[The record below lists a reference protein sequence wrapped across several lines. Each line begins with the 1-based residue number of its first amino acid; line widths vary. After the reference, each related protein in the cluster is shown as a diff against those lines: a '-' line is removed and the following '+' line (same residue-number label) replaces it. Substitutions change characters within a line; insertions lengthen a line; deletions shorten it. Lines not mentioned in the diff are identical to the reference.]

1 MDRLKAMS
9 ALLAAVDAGSFSG
22 ASRTLRMP
30 LSTVS
35 RKVAELEAHL
45 RTRLVNRSG
54 RRLSLTN
61 AGHSY
66 VAACRRLLEDLAE
79 AERAAAGE
87 YIAPRGD
94 LAITAP
100 IVFGRL
106 HVLPIAIEFL
116 RLYPEIDIRL
126 LLVDRTVNLHEEN
139 VDLAVRVGALPD
151 SSLVAARVG
160 SIRRVICASPGYF
173 AARGM
178 PKHPREL
185 RTHDCITFDGLNS
198 SESWQFA
205 VAGATVSVAIR
216 SRLIVTTAEA
226 ALDAAVAD
234 IGVARV
240 LSYQARGAL
249 HDGALVLALQ
259 EFEPT
264 PWPLSLV
271 HAGQR
276 PLPLKLRAF
285 IDFAAPHLRTR
296 LGHE

>member
-1 MDRLKAMS
+1 
-9 ALLAAVDAGSFSG
+9 
-22 ASRTLRMP
+22 
-30 LSTVS
+30 
-35 RKVAELEAHL
+35 
-45 RTRLVNRSG
+45 
-54 RRLSLTN
+54 
-61 AGHSY
+61 
-66 VAACRRLLEDLAE
+66 
-79 AERAAAGE
+79 
-87 YIAPRGD
+87 
-94 LAITAP
+94 
-100 IVFGRL
+100 
-106 HVLPIAIEFL
+106 
-116 RLYPEIDIRL
+116 
-126 LLVDRTVNLHEEN
+126 
-139 VDLAVRVGALPD
+139 
-151 SSLVAARVG
+151 
-160 SIRRVICASPGYF
+160 
-173 AARGM
+173 M

-216 SRLIVTTAEA
+216 SRLIVTTAE
-226 ALDAAVAD
+226 
-234 IGVARV
+234 RV